1 MKSNAPPS
9 MAEIARA
16 ACVAK
21 STVSLALRGDPRVAE
36 PVKARVC
43 KIATE
48 MGYHTNAL
56 VARLMAE
63 LRTSRKQRYVA
74 TLAAINLSKVD
85 HLQSKVSSVAE
96 WMDGGRQRAESLG
109 YTFDHFWLHESGIS
123 PQRLTRILHSRN
135 ILGVVF
141 YGVWTDA
148 DLQRSQPIWSRFPS
162 VVMGHH
168 PRCPA
173 LNFVAYDH
181 YATGLEV
188 GTRLKD
194 LGYKRI
200 GIVLDKWLDT
210 LLERRFIAGYR
221 TSLGDEQ
228 AAPPILLL
236 EDPQEYP
243 RPEGKRRFF
252 AWLEKHKIDACVCLN
267 SFILDWLRESGRCV
281 PHEVGLAFLDLQSE
295 FQGKAAG
302 VCHSAGRAGMKAV
315 DAVVGQIHRRESGLP
330 HFQTG
335 LMLEGEWVFGPTV
348 RDTAG
353 TQIPQRQKPK
363 IQKMSAKSR

>member
-63 LRTSRKQRYVA
+63 LRTSKKQGYVA
-74 TLAAINLSKVD
+74 TLAAINVSKVD
-85 HLQSKVSSVAE
+85 LLQSKVSSVAE
-96 WMDGGRQRAESLG
+96 WLEGGRQRAESLG
-109 YTFDHFWLHESGIS
+109 YIFDHFWLNDPNVS
-123 PQRLTRILHSRN
+123 PERLTRILHSRN

-148 DLQRSQPIWSRFPS
+148 DLRRSQPIWSRFPS
-162 VVMGHH
+162 VVIGHH

-188 GTRLKD
+188 GKRLRD
-194 LGYKRI
+194 LGYKRT
-200 GIVLDKWLDT
+200 GIVLDRWLDN
-210 LLERRFIAGYR
+210 LLERRFIAGYM
-221 TSLGDEQ
+221 TALGVEE

-243 RPEGKRRFF
+243 RPEGKRQFF
-252 AWLEKHKIDACVCLN
+252 VWLEEHKIDACVCLN

-281 PHEVGLAFLDLQSE
+281 PDEVGLAFLDLQSE
-295 FQGKAAG
+295 FRGQAAG
-302 VCHSAGRAGMKAV
+302 VYHSAERAGMKAV

-330 HFQTG
+330 PFQAG
-335 LMLEGEWVFGPTV
+335 LMLEGEWIFGPTV
-348 RDTAG
+348 RATAG
-353 TQIPQRQKPK
+353 KPIPRKQKPK
-363 IQKMSAKSR
+363 IRKTSTKSH